1 MEKERPNR
9 TAFISVLS
17 IATFVMALSMLALAP
32 ATASLMTIWH
42 VSFAQ
47 VEWLTTVFLLVMCIS
62 MLISPWLFQNVGF
75 RKLILMLL
83 GCFVAGTLLLVLT
96 PWYSLALV
104 GRILEAIALG
114 IMFPLY
120 QSALLVITT
129 GDKQKQVMGIAGAV
143 MSFAIVGGPAIVE
156 LALMMISW
164 RGFYG
169 LLAAIVALDS
179 LGALYWITA
188 VMPIHR
194 QPFDW
199 RSMVYS
205 LGIVGLLYVINASWA
220 QRRHLMLGLLVIS
233 LVLLLAFWFRQLT
246 SKRPLLQVRVLHYR
260 RFDLCLLLSGVAYM
274 SLVGLT
280 VLLPL
285 FYRQILVEHGLMVSF
300 ALLIPALFLVLT
312 NLATSRLADLMGDRV
327 MLALGMTILAGSFL
341 LLAIGGPSLTVVKL
355 IADSSLAAIG
365 ASLVLM
371 PATTQ
376 GAAQLPSD
384 LVAHGITLI
393 TVIRQL
399 LGSLGTAALT
409 LLLMIA
415 PGEAGF
421 VRVFCLF
428 ALIDLIILGTL
439 LLALFGGFVNENS
452 ED

>member
-1 MEKERPNR
+1 
-9 TAFISVLS
+9 
-17 IATFVMALSMLALAP
+17 
-32 ATASLMTIWH
+32 
-42 VSFAQ
+42 
-47 VEWLTTVFLLVMCIS
+47 
-62 MLISPWLFQNVGF
+62 
-75 RKLILMLL
+75 
-83 GCFVAGTLLLVLT
+83 
-96 PWYSLALV
+96 
-104 GRILEAIALG
+104 
-114 IMFPLY
+114 
-120 QSALLVITT
+120 
-129 GDKQKQVMGIAGAV
+129 

-156 LALMMISW
+156 LALTMVSW

-179 LGALYWITA
+179 LGALHWITA
-188 VMPIHR
+188 VVPIHR

-199 RSMVYS
+199 RSIIYS

-220 QRRHLMLGLLVIS
+220 QRQHLMLGLLVIS
-233 LVLLLAFWFRQLT
+233 LALLLAFCFRQLI
-246 SKRPLLQVRVLHYR
+246 SKRPLLQVRVLHYG

-285 FYRQILVEHGLMVSF
+285 FYRQILVEHGLMVSL

-341 LLAIGGPSLTVVKL
+341 LLAIGSPSLTVVKL
-355 IADSSLAAIG
+355 IVDSSLAAIG

-393 TVIRQL
+393 TVTRQL

-409 LLLMIA
+409 LLLMVA

-428 ALIDLIILGTL
+428 ALIDLIVLGTL

>member
-32 ATASLMTIWH
+32 TTASLMSIWH

-62 MLISPWLFQNVGF
+62 MLISPWLLQNIGF

-96 PWYSLALV
+96 PWYFLALI

-156 LALMMISW
+156 LALTMVSW

-179 LGALYWITA
+179 LGALHWITA
-188 VMPIHR
+188 VVPIHR

-199 RSMVYS
+199 RSIIYS

-220 QRRHLMLGLLVIS
+220 QRQHLMLGLLVIS
-233 LVLLLAFWFRQLT
+233 LALLLAFCFRQLI
-246 SKRPLLQVRVLHYR
+246 SKRPLLQVRVLHYG

-285 FYRQILVEHGLMVSF
+285 FYRQILVEHGLMVSL

-341 LLAIGGPSLTVVKL
+341 LLAIGSPSLTVVKL
-355 IADSSLAAIG
+355 IVDSSLAAIG

-393 TVIRQL
+393 TVTRQL
-399 LGSLGTAALT
+399 LGSLGTAALK
-409 LLLMIA
+409 LLLMVA

-428 ALIDLIILGTL
+428 ALIDLIVLGTL